1 MNTLS
6 EPDELRLAQT
16 ENRHLK
22 DTIAALRQELERLQI
37 ENDENLQKAASAA
50 NDEIGQL
57 KATVIALRD
66 EMKKMEIY
74 TQVYIS
80 YILGNGLF

>member
-6 EPDELRLAQT
+6 EPDELYLAQT

-22 DTIAALRQELERLQI
+22 DTIAALRQELERLRI

-50 NDEIGQL
+50 NDETGQL
-57 KATVIALRD
+57 KATVSALRD
-66 EMKKMEIY
+66 EMIKMEIE
-74 TQVYIS
+74 
-80 YILGNGLF
+80 NE